1 MAGRGKLMIQKRNR
15 HKDAA
20 DYVMGLIVLLLCACW
35 LWFAVCYW
43 NAKAP
48 LFRMTSCAY
57 LEWLQNHLD
66 ALHFFAP
73 AVYLHL
79 APFVLL
85 AHLSTVSLPEVFFR
99 ERTPV
104 LYRIFAGVL
113 LVCASAMMAGSC
125 TDLPHLLN
133 HVISAEMIER
143 FVLFSDQCWLWLS
156 PVCLGGELIVL
167 IVRTLNGR
175 AKPESDL
182 LSTVLMIFFCI
193 AAGAMC
199 AGGSCLLLAVLK
211 DYAPQAVRM
220 VENFCHTLASSP
232 SMFFSSLALAPF
244 IEEMAFRGLIQQHM
258 SRYFPSW
265 LSILLASV
273 MFGLWHRNPGQ
284 FVYTFFF
291 GLVLGA
297 AYQISGKLVYPLIM
311 HFAMNLSAVLVFSD
325 SSACIFGSLNAVNAV
340 YPYLISLSLP
350 LALALLVLIILILTF
365 SLRFFSHR
373 FNRA

>member
-1 MAGRGKLMIQKRNR
+1 MAESEKLRIQKRNK
-15 HKDAA
+15 HKGAS
-20 DYVMGLIVLLLCACW
+20 DYVKGLIILLLCAGW

-43 NAKAP
+43 NAQAP
-48 LFRMTSCAY
+48 LYRMTSCAY
-57 LEWLQNHLD
+57 LKWLQNHLD
-66 ALHFFAP
+66 ALHFFVP

-85 AHLSTVSLPEVFFR
+85 THLFTVSLPESSFR
-99 ERTPV
+99 GRTPV
-104 LYRIFAGVL
+104 LYRILAGVL
-113 LVCASAMMAGSC
+113 LVCALAMMAGSC
-125 TDLPHLLN
+125 TDLPGLLKN
-133 HVISAEMIER
+133 VISSEIIER

-167 IVRTLNGR
+167 IVKTFRGK
-175 AKPESDL
+175 AKPESGL
-182 LSTVLMIFFCI
+182 LNSVLMGLFCI
-193 AAGAMC
+193 AAGALC

-211 DYAPQAVRM
+211 DYAPQAVSM

-232 SMFFSSLALAPF
+232 SMFFSSLILAPI
-244 IEEMAFRGLIQQHM
+244 IEETAFRGLIQHHM

-297 AYQISGKLVYPLIM
+297 AYQVSGKLVYPLIM
-311 HFAMNLSAVLVFSD
+311 HFAMNLSAILVFSD
-325 SSACIFGSLNAVNAV
+325 SSACIFGSLDAVNGV
-340 YPYLISLSLP
+340 YRYLMSLSLP
-350 LALALLVLIILILTF
+350 IALALLVLIILILTF
-365 SLRFFSHR
+365 SLRFFAHR
-373 FNRA
+373 FSRS